1 MSCYCIADLN
11 VQFYGLENYP
21 YVRER
26 FADYEVAHFDKADVN
41 IKLLDVDFIPIPEQ
55 KPLASSFKFRR
66 YYKDSDSYSIYAV
79 GDEGDGAQAQIHSN
93 LTWSELTVRT
103 SSVHIT
109 GVEKDF
115 AAFIILLDAFREII
129 AHSGGMILHS
139 SAISYKNQG
148 ILFSAPSGTGKS
160 THTKLWQKLYPDDV
174 ILVNDDSPAIFVKN
188 NVQYMYGLPWSGKGE
203 NRNIAVPLKSVV
215 FLERSEQNVIGLTD
229 IDSAVFFLLEQ
240 TFKPVFLDNIDKILQ
255 QIDRLFKS
263 VDIYTI
269 GVNMDDDAAHMVRK
283 TVFKD

>member
-1 MSCYCIADLN
+1 MSCYNVAGLN
-11 VQFYGLENYP
+11 VRFDGLEDYP

-26 FADYEVAHFDKADVN
+26 FADYKTECFDKADVH

-55 KPLASSFKFRR
+55 KPLASSFKFRK

-79 GDEGDGAQAQIHSN
+79 VNEGGGAQAQIHSN
-93 LTWSELTVRT
+93 LTWSELTVKT

-109 GVEKDF
+109 GVKKDF

-160 THTKLWQKLYPDDV
+160 THTKLWQKLYPSDV
-174 ILVNDDSPAIFVKN
+174 VLVNDDSPAIFFKN

-203 NRNIAVPLKSVV
+203 NKNMAVPLKSVV

-229 IDSAVFFLLEQ
+229 IDSAVFFMLEQ
-240 TFKPVFLDNIDKILQ
+240 TFKPVFLDNLDKLLQ
-255 QIDRLFKS
+255 QVDTLFKS
-263 VDIYTI
+263 VDIYTV
-269 GVNMDDDAAHMVRK
+269 GVNMSDDAAHMVRK